1 MVPTRPWRDPVTDQ
15 VVQVPRGIDPGWQHN
30 HGEGWLRGVVP
41 QELREDLRPLA
52 SAATSQAPAA
62 LPPLPAARSAGAAR
76 VLPEGLTDEE
86 YATAFLQPL
95 GATLDQPRV
104 IRDTTGAR
112 LVVGRALFEDG
123 KGRLKIRAG
132 GGEALQQGAH
142 RRVAGHEGL
151 QAALLVAG
159 GANAVIFKERDHAV
173 VEGMR
178 EGKRITL

>member
-1 MVPTRPWRDPVTDQ
+1 VQWDGKVLAASDDWWKTHYPPNGWGCGCWAEAISRRDLRQLGKDGPDAAPQDGTRPWRDPVTDQ
-15 VVQVPRGIDPGWQHN
+15 VVQVPQGIDPGWQHN

-52 SAATSQAPAA
+52 SAATSQTPAA

-104 IRDTTGAR
+104 VGTARPRSRPMRTT
-112 LVVGRALFEDG
+112 
-123 KGRLKIRAG
+123 
-132 GGEALQQGAH
+132 
-142 RRVAGHEGL
+142 
-151 QAALLVAG
+151 
-159 GANAVIFKERDHAV
+159 
-173 VEGMR
+173 
-178 EGKRITL
+178 